1 MKGAFDMKEKYL
13 RDLVEFVQKLDENQ
27 VIYVL
32 NFVKKLFGSD

>member
-1 MKGAFDMKEKYL
+1 MKEKYL

-32 NFVKKLFGSD
+32 NFVKKLFGSN